1 MAEFF
6 LCIFKK
12 TDREKTC
19 YVYFIQLKSATHKY
33 ALFQSENMTFQ
44 PIVKEFQITS
54 RWSKQIETKLV
65 FIWSIQ
71 AATTLNFRQTS

>member
-1 MAEFF
+1 M
-6 LCIFKK
+6 
-12 TDREKTC
+12 
-19 YVYFIQLKSATHKY
+19 YFIQLKSATHKY

-71 AATTLNFRQTS
+71 AAIR